1 MNRSSSHF
9 LRRVRK
15 IVSLRPLANLLLDLL
30 PQTGL
35 PAHSHGQG
43 GMYRVTSGKE
53 IGFSH
58 TLISLEPTLELR
70 VGGRQENRSTPRCWV
85 GNQEVQTTLS
95 VSHRLRC
102 QGPRWNR
109 FFLELLV
116 RCRNT
121 VGKATHCS
129 WRMAGLRCIPAQL
142 RNLLPRGS
150 QGAQSLSI
158 HLDFCSSHDLTVRG
172 FEPCIRLCADCAETA

>member
-15 IVSLRPLANLLLDLL
+15 VVLLKPLANLLFDLL

-43 GMYRVTSGKE
+43 GRYRVTSGKE

-70 VGGRQENRSTPRCWV
+70 VDSRQENRSIRRYRV

-102 QGPRWNR
+102 QGPRCNR

-116 RCRNT
+116 RCSNAM
-121 VGKATHCS
+121 GKATHCS
-129 WRMAGLRCIPAQL
+129 WRMAGLRWPGCVVLL
-142 RNLLPRGS
+142 RS
-150 QGAQSLSI
+150 
-158 HLDFCSSHDLTVRG
+158 
-172 FEPCIRLCADCAETA
+172 